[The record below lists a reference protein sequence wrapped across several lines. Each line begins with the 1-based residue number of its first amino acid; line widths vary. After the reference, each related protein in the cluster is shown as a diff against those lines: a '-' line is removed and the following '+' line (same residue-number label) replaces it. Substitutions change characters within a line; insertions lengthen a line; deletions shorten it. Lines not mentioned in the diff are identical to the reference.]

1 MLSKQKSWTA
11 ALVAGI
17 GALCLGLLWLDAQ
30 WPALVTSGGAPP
42 ELSFQEAAGHPV
54 VVAPLLQLLKLAVA
68 AVVGLLVTAVHR
80 RYPSDKPLTPSL
92 AQAQILLCVAGAL
105 MMIIIDGSLAR
116 AFGVVGAA
124 SIIRFR
130 TPVEDPKD
138 TTVLFLLLGLGMACG
153 MGTFAVAGLGTTFL
167 CLVLALLG
175 YVVERKPRLLTLEM
189 VSEGAEFPTD
199 YVHRLLSAYRIEF
212 EPCEVEKNEN
222 ESTVKY
228 EVTLLDPDTPLQKLS
243 DQLMDEKAAA
253 LKAVTWKIPKKA
265 SKG

>member
-1 MLSKQKSWTA
+1 M
-11 ALVAGI
+11 ALIAGI

-30 WPALVTSGGAPP
+30 WPSLVTSGGPPP
-42 ELSFQEAAGHPV
+42 ELPFQEAAGHAAV
-54 VVAPLLQLLKLAVA
+54 GSPLLQLFKMVVA
-68 AVVGLLVTAVHR
+68 AIIGLLVTAVHR
-80 RYPSDKPLTPSL
+80 RYPSDKPLTRSL
-92 AQAQILLCVAGAL
+92 AQAQILLCLAGSL
-105 MMIIIDGSLAR
+105 MMIIIGGSLAI

-138 TTVLFLLLGLGMACG
+138 TTILFLLLGLGMACG
-153 MGTFAVAGLGTTFL
+153 IGTFAVAGLGTMFL

-175 YVVERKPRLLTLEM
+175 NMVERKPRLLTLEM

-199 YVHRLLSAYRIEF
+199 YVHRLLSAYQIEF
-212 EPCEVEKNEN
+212 EPREVEKQEN
-222 ESTVKY
+222 QSTVKY
-228 EVTLLDPDTPLQKLS
+228 EVTLLDPDTPLRKLS

-253 LKAVTWKIPKKA
+253 LKAVTWKIPKNV

>member
-1 MLSKQKSWTA
+1 VLSKQKIWTA
-11 ALVAGI
+11 ALIAGI

-42 ELSFQEAAGHPV
+42 ELSLQQAEGHAAVGS
-54 VVAPLLQLLKLAVA
+54 PLLQLFKLVVA
-68 AVVGLLVTAVHR
+68 AIIGLLVTAVHR
-80 RYPSDKPLTPSL
+80 RYPSDKPLTRSL
-92 AQAQILLCVAGAL
+92 AQAQILLCVAGSL
-105 MMIIIDGSLAR
+105 MMIIIGGSLAI

-138 TTVLFLLLGLGMACG
+138 TTILFLLLGLGMACG
-153 MGTFAVAGLGTTFL
+153 IGTFAVAGLGTMFL

-175 YVVERKPRLLTLEM
+175 SMAERKPRLLTLEM

-199 YVHRLLSAYRIEF
+199 YVHRLLSAYQIEF
-212 EPCEVEKNEN
+212 EPREVEKQEN
-222 ESTVKY
+222 QSTVKY
-228 EVTLLDPDTPLQKLS
+228 EVTLLDPDTPLRKLS

-253 LKAVTWKIPKKA
+253 LKAVTWKIPKNV